1 MAGQARW
8 RQVSGFWQQV
18 VADGLGLPTTR
29 PLDEM
34 TVELTTMLGDP
45 DPDARDGVAYPTLAT
60 WIEDGVYDD
69 LLTGLGDGVAVGLE
83 RGLGETGTDTVFTRS
98 FSALVLAECVERDT
112 RARLV
117 PPDQVLR
124 WGDRL
129 MTWYLRERD
138 LRGLVPGKG
147 WAHAV
152 AHGADALAAL
162 ARSPHLQRNELT
174 VLLDVLADRLLLPT
188 EVFLTTGEADRIAIT
203 VAQVLRRDLLEMSL
217 LEPWVAR
224 IAAGAAFP
232 GDPQGDPRSDP
243 SRRDRHQVAANAQ
256 SFLRSLQLQL
266 ALGSPQPPLRTDLL
280 LVLVDQLRATNPG
293 LFTPTQ

>member
-1 MAGQARW
+1 M
-8 RQVSGFWQQV
+8 VSGFWQQV
-18 VADGLGLPTTR
+18 VADGLELPTNR

-45 DPDARDGVAYPTLAT
+45 DPDVRDGVAYPTLAT

-69 LLTGLGDGVAVGLE
+69 LLTGLGDGMSVGLE
-83 RGLGETGTDTVFTRS
+83 RGVGETGTDTVFTRS

-117 PPDQVLR
+117 PPDLILR

-188 EVFLTTGEADRIAIT
+188 EAVLTTGEADRIAIT

-232 GDPQGDPRSDP
+232 GDNQGHP
-243 SRRDRHQVAANAQ
+243 SRHDRCQAAANAQ